1 MARILLIVRFL
12 FARAPDPQGRDEGG
26 HGQPKFSQLRLHPTA
41 FAWLTGRRKLVPMQ
55 LEGCISCSGDSP
67 SIAFISSKAKSSL
80 RDPCLLP
87 RDLDVSLPT
96 RSVALFSNSVFLE
109 QAAVTAGPGQ
119 QKAWQ
124 CQALIQGLCVFFM
137 SDKQTGSLPV
147 FTCFVF

>member
-1 MARILLIVRFL
+1 MLGLLVLREEMKVAMANQSLVNSDSIQQPLLGSR
-12 FARAPDPQGRDEGG
+12 GGEG
-26 HGQPKFSQLRLHPTA
+26 KSVL
-41 FAWLTGRRKLVPMQ
+41 MQ
-55 LEGCISCSGDSP
+55 LEGCISRSGDSP
-67 SIAFISSKAKSSL
+67 SIALISSKAKSSL

-87 RDLDVSLPT
+87 WDLDVSLPT

-137 SDKQTGSLPV
+137 SDKQTGSLPD

>member
-1 MARILLIVRFL
+1 MLGLLILREGMKVAMANQSL
-12 FARAPDPQGRDEGG
+12 FNSDSFQQPVLGSRGGEG
-26 HGQPKFSQLRLHPTA
+26 KS
-41 FAWLTGRRKLVPMQ
+41 VPMQ
-55 LEGCISCSGDSP
+55 LEGCISRSGDSP

-137 SDKQTGSLPV
+137 SDKQTGSLPD